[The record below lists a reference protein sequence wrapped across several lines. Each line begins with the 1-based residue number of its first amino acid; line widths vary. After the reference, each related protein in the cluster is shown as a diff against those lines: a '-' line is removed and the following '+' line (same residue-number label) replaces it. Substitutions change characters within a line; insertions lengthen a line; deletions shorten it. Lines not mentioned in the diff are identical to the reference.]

1 MLSTKADQ
9 IVSKNKCVISVYF
22 KDIHYILRLRIF
34 NIQEKATK
42 AEVTD
47 MYRTCGLSPQKIH
60 LILGKMNSNFV
71 LLANLNKTLT
81 KSKSAM
87 LIDLAITTTFKSPHM
102 KIWMVCL
109 TECS

>member
-1 MLSTKADQ
+1 MYQKTN
-9 IVSKNKCVISVYF
+9 VSYSVYF
-22 KDIHYILRLRIF
+22 KDIRYILRLRIF

-47 MYRTCGLSPQKIH
+47 MYRTCRLSPQKIH

-87 LIDLAITTTFKSPHM
+87 LIDLAITTTFKSSHV

-109 TECS
+109 TERS